1 MAQLCKCPALWVS
14 LLWKIRN
21 DFRLW
26 SFIPQDDISG
36 IVVAINVGGV
46 LLFGRWSISNLS
58 FLPSICNSMQVLLL
72 TCLLCLCVS
81 DCPVHKVIM
90 LSLKAGHFFNF
101 MLQSLPIHN
110 YTQPKADN
118 RTLLTFSAQACCH
131 RKGPSYVPNRRQT
144 HHDMVRGNYWWG
156 HKVILL
162 IANSAVPRRP
172 WSPCGCSSPPS
183 LRAFARCLSCHGR
196 PPWPSLVVFCNQMV
210 IITVIVVMLD
220 DMESHWWYVNWQNFS
235 SCQGS

>member
-1 MAQLCKCPALWVS
+1 MNLQCPPNRRDPFFDLSSFQQYSFMAQLCECPALWVS

-46 LLFGRWSISNLS
+46 LLFGRWSISNLL
-58 FLPSICNSMQVLLL
+58 FLPPICNSMQVLLL
-72 TCLLCLCVS
+72 TCLLCLCVP

-90 LSLKAGHFFNF
+90 LSLRAGHFFNF

-110 YTQPKADN
+110 YTQPTADN
-118 RTLLTFSAQACCH
+118 CTMLTFPAQACCH

-144 HHDMVRGNYWWG
+144 HHDMVCGNYWWG
-156 HKVILL
+156 H
-162 IANSAVPRRP
+162 
-172 WSPCGCSSPPS
+172 
-183 LRAFARCLSCHGR
+183 
-196 PPWPSLVVFCNQMV
+196 
-210 IITVIVVMLD
+210 
-220 DMESHWWYVNWQNFS
+220 
-235 SCQGS
+235 